1 MYSAESHGAF
11 TFLFQ
16 GDSHINPK
24 TTSSLVNRLTTKEF
38 RMGEQEMEMR
48 IKRLIV
54 DRLFLDIDAKDIESS
69 KSLVRDY
76 GVDSFNLLELV
87 AGLEEEFDLVIEDSE
102 FSVSNFETVEAL
114 TDFVNEKLR

>member
-1 MYSAESHGAF
+1 
-11 TFLFQ
+11 
-16 GDSHINPK
+16 
-24 TTSSLVNRLTTKEF
+24 
-38 RMGEQEMEMR
+38 MGEQEMEMR

-87 AGLEEEFDLVIEDSE
+87 AGLEEEFDVVIEDSE

-114 TDFVNEKLR
+114 TDFVNEKLP